1 LTWDALER
9 DLQLAAHHTDTIY
22 LFSLEGCV
30 ERGLLPRLNQID
42 WTATPRPEVSKRLL
56 VNSLRIL
63 LFIVMLAMRFSRP
76 ILAWSGWIV
85 AAFLFFRLRQQKR
98 YDN

>member
-1 LTWDALER
+1 
-9 DLQLAAHHTDTIY
+9 
-22 LFSLEGCV
+22 
-30 ERGLLPRLNQID
+30 
-42 WTATPRPEVSKRLL
+42 
-56 VNSLRIL
+56 LRIL

-85 AAFLFFRLRQQKR
+85 AAFLFFRLRQQSQQKR